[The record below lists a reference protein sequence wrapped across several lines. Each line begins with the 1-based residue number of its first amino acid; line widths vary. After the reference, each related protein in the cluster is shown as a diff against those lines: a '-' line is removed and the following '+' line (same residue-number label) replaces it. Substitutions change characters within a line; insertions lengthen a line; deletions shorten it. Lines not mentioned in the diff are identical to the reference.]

1 MKFTALIAACR
12 FPDAKW
18 LSRSGEPA
26 EVRLCLPAHVV
37 NVAAEQTLYIGP
49 LADMPSPKIG
59 ACYLI
64 TDPNPVN
71 STDFQHYMGC
81 DVVHT
86 TQCAEDA
93 HWTAAQCLSEEQ
105 WLNSAQAKMI
115 ELLFSGAS
123 LQALIDEAYNIMGN
137 PIVVVDSSYKILAV
151 NDALS
156 NVRPD
161 LARQQELGYM
171 LETNIASMKRDQ
183 LYEKARETRYP
194 YYSKDEST
202 GLAWITALVYADSI
216 EVGQIG
222 MVEHFRE
229 FTHADFELIN
239 FLCRIIGMELQK
251 DDFSYKNSGHMHSI
265 LMKDL
270 LDQLISNEDAAAHRA
285 ASLGWASG
293 DDQHVLV
300 VYDKTDA
307 VFDRKA
313 RIVSETL
320 QHILPYSRWVLYD
333 NKLVFF
339 LPYKP
344 DSWAQ
349 LIDYLTHNQL
359 RASLSD
365 TFTGLL
371 SLRTAY
377 IQAQR
382 AYEIGSQ
389 LAPEE
394 RLYLYTDYIFQHM
407 GQVLHQNGMLQAF
420 SHPVVSRIAAY
431 DAEHHTEL
439 LPTLRAY
446 LQYIEQPAAAAKVLF
461 IHKNTLFYRIGRI
474 RELFGIDLSSGQ
486 ERARLLTTIAF
497 SDLK

>member
-156 NVRPD
+156 SVRPD

-285 ASLGWASG
+285 ASKNRPERRPTCLHRGLCHRRRVRIHVQRVHGNGAGHHLLG
-293 DDQHVLV
+293 
-300 VYDKTDA
+300 
-307 VFDRKA
+307 
-313 RIVSETL
+313 L
-320 QHILPYSRWVLYD
+320 Q
-333 NKLVFF
+333 
-339 LPYKP
+339 
-344 DSWAQ
+344 
-349 LIDYLTHNQL
+349 
-359 RASLSD
+359 
-365 TFTGLL
+365 
-371 SLRTAY
+371 
-377 IQAQR
+377 QR
-382 AYEIGSQ
+382 A
-389 LAPEE
+389 
-394 RLYLYTDYIFQHM
+394 FQYRR
-407 GQVLHQNGMLQAF
+407 A
-420 SHPVVSRIAAY
+420 
-431 DAEHHTEL
+431 HTSDL
-439 LPTLRAY
+439 LPVLGHPRAGVG
-446 LQYIEQPAAAAKVLF
+446 EVPVP
-461 IHKNTLFYRIGRI
+461 
-474 RELFGIDLSSGQ
+474 
-486 ERARLLTTIAF
+486 LLEPIY
-497 SDLK
+497 